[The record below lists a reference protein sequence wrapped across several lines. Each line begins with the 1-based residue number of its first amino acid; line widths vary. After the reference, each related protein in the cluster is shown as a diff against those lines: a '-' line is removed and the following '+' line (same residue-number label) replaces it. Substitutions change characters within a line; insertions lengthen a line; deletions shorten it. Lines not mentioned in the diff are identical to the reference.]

1 MFWVISAVFILLGL
15 AFLVIPLM
23 STQAGQSVSRREFN
37 RALYKDKVDELNADL
52 DKGLLDQSEYNDAV
66 EDLQYTLLDDV
77 SDGQKNEFVSSK
89 NYLAIFTV
97 VLLLPVSTLLMYQ
110 YFSNG
115 VGGAAPTEQQLQAE
129 RAQTFDQALASLEQR
144 LQQEPNDFEGWRMLG
159 QSYFV
164 TERYQKAFTAYQK
177 ASSLVDDQDPD
188 VLVLL
193 AEASAFS
200 NNELFGEYEE
210 QKLQAALKINPNHQR
225 ALWYLG
231 FADYSNK
238 NFTGAVEHWQQLV
251 DQVPKDR
258 PDVKESL
265 SKFLNDARERA
276 GLAITAPSNAIA
288 NNNTT
293 ENNQAT
299 QEARSI
305 TVSVSLSEELQSKVS
320 PDDTL
325 FIYARA
331 AQGPKMP
338 LSLARL
344 SVSDLPITIKLS
356 EEMKMIPNMGLSSFD
371 QVQAIARISKS
382 GQAISQPG
390 DYIASGAEV
399 DFAKASSVE
408 VTLTIDTVVE

>member
-1 MFWVISAVFILLGL
+1 MFWIISAVFILLSL
-15 AFLVIPLM
+15 AFLVIPLI
-23 STQAGQSVSRREFN
+23 SKQAGQGVSRREFN
-37 RALYKDKVDELNADL
+37 RALYQDKVDELKADL
-52 DKGLLDQSEYNDAV
+52 EKGLLDQSEYNDAV
-66 EDLQYTLLDDV
+66 EDLQRTLLDDV
-77 SDGQKNEFVSSK
+77 NDEQKNEFVSSN
-89 NYLAIFTV
+89 NYIAIFSV
-97 VLLLPVSTLLMYQ
+97 ILVLPVSTLLLYQ
-110 YFSNG
+110 HFSNG
-115 VGGAAPTEQQLQAE
+115 VGGATPTEQQLQAQ
-129 RAQTFDQALASLEQR
+129 RAQSFEQALTGLEQR
-144 LQQEPNDFEGWRMLG
+144 LQKEPNDFEGWRMLG

-164 TERYQKAFTAYQK
+164 TERYEEAFAAYQK

-200 NNELFGEYEE
+200 NNELFGDYEV
-210 QKLQAALKINPNHQR
+210 QLLNAALKINPNHQR

-238 NFTGAVEHWQQLV
+238 NFTGAVKHWQQLV
-251 DQVPKDR
+251 DQVPNDR

-276 GLAITAPSNAIA
+276 GIATNTPKLAT
-288 NNNTT
+288 NNN
-293 ENNQAT
+293 NNEQAT
-299 QEARSI
+299 QESRSI
-305 TVSVSLSEELQSKVS
+305 TVSVTLGAALQDKVK

-344 SVSDLPITIKLS
+344 SVSDLPVTVTLS
-356 EEMKMIPNMGLSSFD
+356 EEMKMIPNMGLSTFD

-390 DYIASGAEV
+390 DYIAAGAPV
-399 DFAKASSVE
+399 DFTKASHADVA
-408 VTLTIDTVVE
+408 LTIDTVVE